1 MSKHKHI
8 WTKIRMSQQLAQASP
23 CPRAKVG
30 AMLFQPDTWVTLA
43 DGYNGAPR
51 GGGDLC
57 GGTVCHRDEQKIVSG
72 TRVEVGCHHAEANAI
87 CNAARYGHATKGAW
101 LVVTRPPCLNCAKLI
116 HHAGITQ
123 VYTTKHDRDSP
134 GCAYL
139 IEHNITVIS
148 WE

>member
-1 MSKHKHI
+1 
-8 WTKIRMSQQLAQASP
+8 MSQQLAQASP

-51 GGGDLC
+51 GGGELC
-57 GGTVCHRDEQKIVSG
+57 GANVCHRDEQKIVSG
-72 TRVEVGCHHAEANAI
+72 TKVE
-87 CNAARYGHATKGAW
+87 
-101 LVVTRPPCLNCAKLI
+101 PCLNCAKLI

-123 VYTTKHDRDSP
+123 VYTTKHDRNSQ

-139 IEHNITVIS
+139 IEHNIKVIS